1 MVLLLRM
8 LYEAI
13 TLGGSMKSWKTRLV
27 VVLTMAAMLLGTSV
41 SATAVVPTAS
51 STPRGN
57 YCSEPYIYTDVGTFV
72 CSNAPITIGAPE
84 DWEEDWGDDWGD
96 GWADWEDPWATE

>member
-13 TLGGSMKSWKTRLV
+13 TLGESMKSWKTRLV

-57 YCSEPYIYTDVGTFV
+57 YCSEPYIYTDEGTFV

-84 DWEEDWGDDWGD
+84 GWEEDWGDDWGD
-96 GWADWEDPWATE
+96 DWAYWEDPWATE